1 MNEAM
6 KIPTEASSVATNAS
20 GPHPQPEWRKQ
31 QAVDKL
37 NTLVQDIGNDP
48 ENAHGEFLQ
57 LIEVCTELAILNVTL
72 KF

>member
-37 NTLVQDIGNDP
+37 NTLVQRVSDDYDLDVWIVN
-48 ENAHGEFLQ
+48 EFVAVA
-57 LIEVCTELAILNVTL
+57 EELRLLNVTL